1 LKNSFYILSS
11 TILAV
16 FYITKTIEACILS
29 LLVLIYPRTCVT
41 GCTIGSSANNL
52 IHFLSLTCYSTHYF
66 MFRILFACSTS
77 KSFSS
82 EVKHSACEHCLAG
95 HIYLFLYFHTCYLN
109 DAKYHQMYNTNI
121 NLSWRK

>member
-1 LKNSFYILSS
+1 
-11 TILAV
+11 
-16 FYITKTIEACILS
+16 
-29 LLVLIYPRTCVT
+29 
-41 GCTIGSSANNL
+41 
-52 IHFLSLTCYSTHYF
+52 

-121 NLSWRK
+121 NLSWRKWDVFCIWTKTCDLSRKRNTDKHIYVYDIDSLM